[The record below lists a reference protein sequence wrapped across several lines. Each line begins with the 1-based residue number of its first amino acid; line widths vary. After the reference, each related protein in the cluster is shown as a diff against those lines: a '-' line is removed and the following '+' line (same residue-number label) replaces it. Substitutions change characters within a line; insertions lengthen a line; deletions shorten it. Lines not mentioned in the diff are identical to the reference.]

1 MVELFKNLNKKE
13 KFIYELRNLFE
24 NYGYKNLSVNLLE
37 DYESYSSG
45 DLIKDENILKL
56 IHPNGKLYALRPDMT
71 TPIAKRF
78 AREGQ
83 KTELSHKVYYSDKVF
98 RIEQNAY
105 ISLSEINQMG
115 VEALGTKDRATDL
128 EILTLAKEVLSTINE
143 TYHIDISHSGVLN
156 SLFKMTDLKKTDK
169 ETVIDLL
176 GKRSKTDLTALLR
189 KLGVEEKLLNAFI
202 LLTELNGNFSEVLD
216 KFKNSEILKEF
227 KEIICELEEL
237 KEYLDIYEIAVD
249 IDLSISSNL
258 KYYSGIIFKGYVP
271 EIAEAVL
278 DGGRYDNLAKT
289 FGDDIP
295 AIGFAVNL
303 TEILSKFEEGNKPL
317 GAIVF
322 YEESNKNLIET
333 VKELR
338 SKTGLVRLEKNIDLS
353 EEMYNRL
360 KFEYKDLYIFVNG
373 RLEEKKWK

>member
-1 MVELFKNLNKKE
+1 M
-13 KFIYELRNLFE
+13 
-24 NYGYKNLSVNLLE
+24 
-37 DYESYSSG
+37 
-45 DLIKDENILKL
+45 
-56 IHPNGKLYALRPDMT
+56 
-71 TPIAKRF
+71 
-78 AREGQ
+78 
-83 KTELSHKVYYSDKVF
+83 
-98 RIEQNAY
+98 
-105 ISLSEINQMG
+105 
-115 VEALGTKDRATDL
+115 
-128 EILTLAKEVLSTINE
+128 
-143 TYHIDISHSGVLN
+143 
-156 SLFKMTDLKKTDK
+156 
-169 ETVIDLL
+169 
-176 GKRSKTDLTALLR
+176 
-189 KLGVEEKLLNAFI
+189 
-202 LLTELNGNFSEVLD
+202 D

-303 TEILSKFEEGNKPL
+303 TEILSGFEEGNKPL

-360 KFEYKDLYIFVNG
+360 KFEYKDLYIFANG